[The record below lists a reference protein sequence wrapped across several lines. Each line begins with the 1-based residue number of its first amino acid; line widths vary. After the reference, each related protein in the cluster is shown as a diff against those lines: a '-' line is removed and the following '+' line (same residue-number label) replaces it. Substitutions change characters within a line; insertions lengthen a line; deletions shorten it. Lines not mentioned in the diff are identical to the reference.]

1 MCGIVGVYN
10 YGNPGIG
17 LEAETI
23 VRMRDTMAHRG
34 PDDAGVFVSPDGRLG
49 LGHRRLSILDLSSLG
64 HQPMAS
70 ADGRFWIVYNGEVY
84 NFRELRAELI
94 PKGYTFRSTSD
105 TEVLLALFAE
115 YGPKML
121 HRLRGMFALA
131 IWDARE
137 ERLWLARDRIGI
149 KPLYYTCQGGRFLFA
164 SEIKAI
170 LEFPGIP
177 RSVHLPGLHHFLSF
191 LTTPAPLTLFEGIQK
206 LPAGHTLTVDR
217 DGSVALEEWWDVFDG
232 VQPRLGGDEA
242 AMAGRILHLLRESI
256 RYRMVSDVP
265 FGVFL
270 SGGIDSSTN
279 VALMAELMD
288 RPVETF
294 SIGFT
299 GEERYN
305 EFTYARQIAERFRTN
320 HHEVQI
326 GVNDLIGFL
335 PQLIHHQDEPIADPV
350 CVPVYFVAKLAK
362 EHGVTVCQV
371 GEGSDELFCGY
382 PLWGWFLR
390 AARWNRGFR
399 LLPRTVRRWAP
410 ALLRAAGKH
419 HGLPYECLRRASE
432 GESLFWSGAEAFYES
447 QKAALLTPWVRER
460 LGGLSSY
467 EVVAAH
473 RQRFLERSPLPDF
486 LTWMGYMDLKLR
498 LPELLL
504 MRVDKMSMAT
514 AVEARV
520 PFLDHEFV
528 QFAMGIP
535 QAVKV
540 RGGELKHIL
549 KLAVAGVIPHE
560 IIHRRKQGF
569 GVPVAEWFLRELGPV
584 VRNTLR
590 QFTADQPYFDVGV
603 VERLLAAN
611 NATLSWF
618 LLNFALWHRQWIE
631 GQAPDRLQMSIG
643 AHAGARG

>member
-10 YGNPGIG
+10 YGNPGLPI
-17 LEAETI
+17 EAETI
-23 VRMRDTMAHRG
+23 GRMRDTMAHRG
-34 PDDAGVFVSPDGRLG
+34 PDDSGVFVSPDGRLG

-64 HQPMAS
+64 HQPMVS
-70 ADGRFWIVYNGEVY
+70 PDGRYWIVFNGEIY
-84 NFRELRAELI
+84 NFRELRPELEA
-94 PKGYTFRSTSD
+94 KGHRFRSTSD
-105 TEVLLALFAE
+105 TEVLLALYSE
-115 YGPKML
+115 YGPEML

-137 ERLWLARDRIGI
+137 ERLWLVRDRIGI
-149 KPLYYTCQGGRFLFA
+149 KPLYYTSQGGRFLFA

-170 LEFPGIP
+170 LSFPGIP
-177 RSVHLPGLHHFLSF
+177 RAVHLPGLHHFLSF
-191 LTTPAPLTLFEGIQK
+191 LTTPAPLTLFEGIHK
-206 LPAGHTLTVDR
+206 LPAGHTLTVER
-217 DGSVALEEWWDVFDG
+217 DGSVRVEEWWDVFDG
-232 VQPRLGGDEA
+232 PQSADTRDESA
-242 AMAGRILHLLRESI
+242 VAGKLIHLLRESI

-305 EFTYARQIAERFRTN
+305 EFRYAQTIADRFRTH
-320 HHEVQI
+320 HHEVRI
-326 GVNDLIGFL
+326 GVQDLIGFL

-362 EHGVTVCQV
+362 DHGVTVCQV

-390 AARWNRGFR
+390 AARWNRAFAV
-399 LLPRTVRRWAP
+399 LPRPLRRMAP

-419 HGLPYECLRRASE
+419 HGLPYECLRRGAE
-432 GESLFWSGAEAFYES
+432 GETLFWSGAEAFFEH
-447 QKAALLTPWVRER
+447 QKAELLTPWVRER
-460 LGGLSSY
+460 TGGVTSHAVIL
-467 EVVAAH
+467 EH
-473 RQRFLERSPLPDF
+473 RRRFLERAPVRDD

-504 MRVDKMSMAT
+504 MRVDKMTMAT

-528 QFAMGIP
+528 QFAMRIP
-535 QAVKV
+535 QATKV
-540 RGGELKHIL
+540 RDGELKHIL
-549 KLAVAGVIPHE
+549 KRAVIQVIPEE
-560 IIHRRKQGF
+560 IVRRKKQGF
-569 GVPVAEWFLRELGPV
+569 GVPVAEWFLQELGPV
-584 VRNTLR
+584 VRDVLR
-590 QFTADQPYFDVGV
+590 RFAKDQPYFEAKYVEWLLTTNNGV
-603 VERLLAAN
+603 
-611 NATLSWF
+611 LSWF
-618 LLNFALWHRQWIE
+618 LLNFALWHRYWIE
-631 GQAPDRLQMSIG
+631 DRGMDGVLPASSVKG
-643 AHAGARG
+643 